1 MDEIGV
7 RILIADDQ
15 VAVRSAI
22 RRVLGEEPDLTVVAE
37 AANLGELVSAS
48 YRQQPDLILLDWE
61 LSGFPTTVMSL
72 PANDPKRRQSEQRRN
87 VVILELQKLESHPFV
102 LVLSTFPEVRETSL
116 KGHADAFVLKGVSPN
131 ELLDTI
137 HLLLKTACK

>member
-1 MDEIGV
+1 M

-15 VAVRSAI
+15 VTVRSAI
-22 RRVLGEEPDLTVVAE
+22 RRVLDEEPDLTVVAE
-37 AANLGELVSAS
+37 AANLGELISAS

-72 PANDPKRRQSEQRRN
+72 PREDPKRRHSEQRRN
-87 VVILELQKLESHPFV
+87 VVILELHKLPSHPFV
-102 LVLSTFPEVRETSL
+102 IVLSTSPEAREASL
-116 KGHADAFVLKGVSPN
+116 AGRADAFILKGASPD

-137 HLLLKTACK
+137 HHLLKTTCK